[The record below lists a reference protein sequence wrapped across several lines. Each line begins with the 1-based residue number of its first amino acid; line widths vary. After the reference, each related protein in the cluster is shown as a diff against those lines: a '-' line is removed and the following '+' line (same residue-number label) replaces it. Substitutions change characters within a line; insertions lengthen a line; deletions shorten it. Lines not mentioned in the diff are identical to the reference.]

1 MALAPISRWRIHIG
15 AHKTATTHVQEVL
28 ALLRPG
34 LVAQGVDF
42 IPNRQ
47 LRAGGVAVALTRR
60 HAAARIPLLRGRM
73 VRRALAARLDPLR
86 AGPATLVLSEEKL
99 LGGSQHVFSDP
110 IYPGL
115 ERTVGLLATL
125 ASRAEVTLFL
135 SIRSFDTQ
143 LPSAY
148 VQELKFMA
156 PIGGGFDGIRHRVL
170 ARPPSWFDM
179 VRRIRAA
186 APGIPLRVWRQEDY
200 RDNPRAILSA
210 LCGVEVG
217 PLPEIEDP
225 GLDEVA
231 RPRGDPRRRGAARRH
246 AARRAAGRGAGDL
259 RRLRRRRAVPPL
271 RQGGARGAAGRLR
284 GRPREDRRAR
294 PGHAAQGLSA
304 RAGAQG
310 RVSKVRPSCTKTA
323 WLWAL
328 SGSSSRE
335 R

>member
-1 MALAPISRWRIHIG
+1 MSRRS
-15 AHKTATTHVQEVL
+15 L
-28 ALLRPG
+28 ALIRPG

-47 LRAGGVAVALTRR
+47 LRAGGVAVALTAPARGGPDA
-60 HAAARIPLLRGRM
+60 AAARPHGAPGAGGATSTRCAPGPRPSSSP
-73 VRRALAARLDPLR
+73 RRSCSAARSTSSPTR
-86 AGPATLVLSEEKL
+86 STRGSSGPSA
-99 LGGSQHVFSDP
+99 
-110 IYPGL
+110 
-115 ERTVGLLATL
+115 LLATL

-156 PIGGGFDGIRHRVL
+156 PIGGGFDGIRRRVL

-231 RPRGDPRRRGAARRH
+231 RSSRRSAPPRRCPPTCRSPSGGSRCGRSSTPPATARGSAPSPGRSARRCRPPTRPTSRTI
-246 AARRAAGRGAGDL
+246 AELDPDMLL
-259 RRLRRRRAVPPL
+259 RV
-271 RQGGARGAAGRLR
+271 
-284 GRPREDRRAR
+284 
-294 PGHAAQGLSA
+294 
-304 RAGAQG
+304 
-310 RVSKVRPSCTKTA
+310 
-323 WLWAL
+323 
-328 SGSSSRE
+328 
-335 R
+335 

>member
-28 ALLRPG
+28 ALLRPE

-86 AGPATLVLSEEKL
+86 AGPRPSSSPRRSCSAARSTSSPTRSTPRSS
-99 LGGSQHVFSDP
+99 GPSGCSRRS
-110 IYPGL
+110 
-115 ERTVGLLATL
+115 

-156 PIGGGFDGIRHRVL
+156 PIGGGFDGIRDRVL

-186 APGIPLRVWRQEDY
+186 APGIPL
-200 RDNPRAILSA
+200 AG
-210 LCGVEVG
+210 CGG
-217 PLPEIEDP
+217 RRTTATTP
-225 GLDEVA
+225 G
-231 RPRGDPRRRGAARRH
+231 R
-246 AARRAAGRGAGDL
+246 
-259 RRLRRRRAVPPL
+259 
-271 RQGGARGAAGRLR
+271 
-284 GRPREDRRAR
+284 
-294 PGHAAQGLSA
+294 S
-304 RAGAQG
+304 
-310 RVSKVRPSCTKTA
+310 
-323 WLWAL
+323 
-328 SGSSSRE
+328 
-335 R
+335 

>member
-28 ALLRPG
+28 ALLRPE

-225 GLDEVA
+225 PGRS
-231 RPRGDPRRRGAARRH
+231 RPISRRSAPPRRCPPTCRSPSGGSRCGRSSTPPATASGSAPSPGRSARRCRPPTRPTS
-246 AARRAAGRGAGDL
+246 RRSPSSTRTCCSGSE
-259 RRLRRRRAVPPL
+259 
-271 RQGGARGAAGRLR
+271 
-284 GRPREDRRAR
+284 RP
-294 PGHAAQGLSA
+294 
-304 RAGAQG
+304 AGAQG

>member
-225 GLDEVA
+225 PWTKSPDL
-231 RPRGDPRRRGAARRH
+231 AAI
-246 AARRAAGRGAGDL
+246 RAAEALPADMPLAERRVAVRAIFDASGDGE
-259 RRLRRRRAVPPL
+259 RF
-271 RQGGARGAAGRLR
+271 
-284 GRPREDRRAR
+284 RPF
-294 PGHAAQGLSA
+294 A
-304 RAGAQG
+304 RAEREALQAAYAADLAKIAELDPDMLL
-310 RVSKVRPSCTKTA
+310 RV
-323 WLWAL
+323 
-328 SGSSSRE
+328 
-335 R
+335 